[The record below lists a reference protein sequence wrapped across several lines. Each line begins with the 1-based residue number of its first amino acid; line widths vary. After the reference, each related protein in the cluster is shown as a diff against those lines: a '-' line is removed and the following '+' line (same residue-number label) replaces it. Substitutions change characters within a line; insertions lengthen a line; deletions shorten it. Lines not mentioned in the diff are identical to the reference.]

1 MRVPAWSP
9 AASIVVRMARRRRGL
24 LGKILLGLVLVLV
37 VAVVAGYWYIRPLL
51 LTGTGYAAH
60 NACAVTF
67 VAGRDDPAA
76 DLPPN
81 PLVPYLRTTI
91 DQSEGSATT
100 SVLGVLAR
108 QTAWVSDG
116 FGCTITARHPEHP
129 AAVPVTGSN
138 AIAEAATPDAVPDA
152 LAKAL
157 DAAFADGL
165 GTRGV
170 VVVKDGKLVAERY
183 ADGFTKDV
191 PQLGWSMSKS
201 VANLLTGRVAAQG
214 KVTVGDANLRPE
226 WTDDRAAITVE
237 DLMRMRSGLAWDETY
252 DLGTAITEM
261 LYLAPD
267 MGAFA
272 ASQKLAHPVGTF
284 EQYSS
289 GSTNILC
296 DVLLDRTGSDANLPR
311 ELLFAP
317 LGISSAVWEPDAS
330 GTPVC
335 SSYMWATPRDWAAV
349 GQFALD
355 DGVVGGERLLPE
367 GWLASSL
374 TPTDAQTREDDDYGA
389 GWWLNTN
396 VDGSGVYAGLPKD
409 AYWMSGHD
417 GQRVFVIPS
426 KGLVIARLGFSPGLD
441 GDTLAQLAADVV
453 AAVG

>member
-1 MRVPAWSP
+1 
-9 AASIVVRMARRRRGL
+9 MA
-24 LGKILLGLVLVLV
+24 LVLVI
-37 VAVVAGYWYIRPLL
+37 AVVAGYWYIRPLL

-60 NACAVTF
+60 NACALKF
-67 VAGRDDPAA
+67 VAGRDDAAA

-81 PLVPYLRTTI
+81 PLVPYLRTSV
-91 DQSEGSATT
+91 DAAQGKATT
-100 SVLGVLAR
+100 TVLGFLAG
-108 QTAWVSDG
+108 QTAWYADG
-116 FGCTITARHPEHP
+116 FGCTISSKRPVLPEASP
-129 AAVPVTGSN
+129 ITGSN
-138 AIAEAATPDAVPDA
+138 AIAEAPIPVDGP
-152 LAKAL
+152 KAL
-157 DAAFADGL
+157 DKALAAAFADGL

-170 VVVKDGKLVAERY
+170 VVVKDGRLVAERY
-183 ADGFTKDV
+183 AAGFSKEV

-201 VANLLTGRVAAQG
+201 VANLLTGRVAAEG
-214 KVTVGDANLRPE
+214 KVAVGDAGLRPE

-252 DLGTAITEM
+252 DLGTPITEM

-272 ASQKLAHPVGTF
+272 AGQKLAHPVGTF

-296 DVLLDRTGSDANLPR
+296 DVLRDKTGTDANLPR
-311 ELLFAP
+311 DLLFEP

-335 SSYMWATPRDWAAV
+335 SSYMWATPRDWAAL

-355 DGVVGGERLLPE
+355 DGVVGGQRLLPE

-396 VDGSGVYAGLPKD
+396 VDGSAVYPALPND

-417 GQRVFVIPS
+417 GQRVFIMPS
-426 KGLVIARLGFSPGLD
+426 KGLVISRLGFSPGLD
-441 GDTLAQLAADVV
+441 GDKLAALAADVV